1 MIHSSFVWW
10 AVPPAVSFCSS
21 SSSLLLLF
29 LMLLHILTSPVAAAF
44 NLTILHVND
53 HHSHLEGG
61 TFDVEF
67 ADLPLNLSQKYVTTT
82 GVAQQAVSAVS
93 VPYGGFAR
101 LKTLLDRYD
110 DNNNNKGTT
119 TQMNNVLKLHAGDAL
134 VGTPIYSI
142 FQAEADAA
150 LMKQLCFDAFCLGN
164 HVSICVLVAGWKW
177 NHRLFG
183 APFLFIVII
192 ILNPTAH
199 HHHHIPGV

>member
-10 AVPPAVSFCSS
+10 AVPPAVSFSS
-21 SSSLLLLF
+21 SFPLLRLLTI
-29 LMLLHILTSPVAAAF
+29 LWGLTSPTVAAAAF

-53 HHSHLEGG
+53 HHSHLEEG

-67 ADLPLNLSQKYVTTT
+67 ADLPFNVTQKYVTTT

-110 DNNNNKGTT
+110 NKGTT

-164 HVSICVLVAGWKW
+164 HVSICVLAD
-177 NHRLFG
+177 
-183 APFLFIVII
+183 
-192 ILNPTAH
+192 
-199 HHHHIPGV
+199 